1 MLLKRGNFQN
11 NYLFMM
17 KKLLGIIVLS
27 LLWCNISD
35 AQIFNF
41 EKVYMCGPKKI
52 PYDEQL
58 KSRGWY
64 YTVHLDKDE
73 RFIIRNNEYNY
84 SSFEK
89 TYYHTLWVQNGKIT
103 SAELSKDS
111 TTYYFELTSVYLPGA
126 TDSYKRI
133 KYLDIN
139 FDSMTYVQK
148 IKDINADGTSKMF
161 DPTIGVCWKEW

>member
-1 MLLKRGNFQN
+1 
-11 NYLFMM
+11 M
-17 KKLLGIIVLS
+17 KKLLRIVILS
-27 LLWCNISD
+27 LLWFNISN
-35 AQIFNF
+35 AEIFNF

-52 PYDEQL
+52 SYDEQY

-64 YTVHLDKDE
+64 YTIHLDKNE

-111 TTYYFELTSVYLPGA
+111 TTYYFELTSIYLPGA

-139 FDSMTYVQK
+139 FDSMTFVQK

-161 DPTIGVCWKEW
+161 DPKSGVCWKEW

>member
-1 MLLKRGNFQN
+1 
-11 NYLFMM
+11 M
-17 KKLLGIIVLS
+17 KKLLGIVFLS
-27 LLWCNISD
+27 LLWFSISN
-35 AQIFNF
+35 AEIFNF

-52 PYDEQL
+52 SYDEQF

-64 YTVHLDKDE
+64 YTIHFDKDE

-111 TTYYFELTSVYLPGA
+111 TTYYFELTSIYLPGT

-148 IKDINADGTSKMF
+148 IKDINVDGTSKMLNHKS
-161 DPTIGVCWKEW
+161 GVCWKEW

>member
-1 MLLKRGNFQN
+1 
-11 NYLFMM
+11 M
-17 KKLLGIIVLS
+17 KKLLGILVLS
-27 LLWCNISD
+27 LLWCNISNS
-35 AQIFNF
+35 QIFNF
-41 EKVYMCGPKKI
+41 EQVYMCGPKKI
-52 PYDEQL
+52 PYDEQF

-64 YTVHLDKDE
+64 YTLHLDKDE

-89 TYYHTLWVQNGKIT
+89 TLYHTLWVQNGKIT

-111 TTYYFELTSVYLPGA
+111 TTYYFELTSIYLPGA

>member
-1 MLLKRGNFQN
+1 MI
-11 NYLFMM
+11 
-17 KKLLGIIVLS
+17 KKLLGIVVLVF
-27 LLWCNISD
+27 LWCNISN

-41 EKVYMCGPKKI
+41 ERVYMCGPKKI
-52 PYDEQL
+52 SYEEQY
-58 KSRGWY
+58 KVRGWY
-64 YTVHLDKDE
+64 YTIHLDKDE

-111 TTYYFELTSVYLPGA
+111 TTYYFELTSIYLPGT

-139 FDSMTYVQK
+139 FDTMTYVQK
-148 IKDINADGTSKMF
+148 IKDINVDGTSKMLN
-161 DPTIGVCWKEW
+161 PKSGVCWKEW

>member
-52 PYDEQL
+52 PYDEQY
-58 KSRGWY
+58 KVRGWY
-64 YTVHLDKDE
+64 YTIHLDKDE
-73 RFIIRNNEYNY
+73 GFIIRNNEYNY

-111 TTYYFELTSVYLPGA
+111 STYYFELTSIYLPGA

>member
-1 MLLKRGNFQN
+1 
-11 NYLFMM
+11 M
-17 KKLLGIIVLS
+17 KKILGIVILS
-27 LLWCNISD
+27 LLWCGISN
-35 AQIFNF
+35 AQIFKF

-52 PYDEQL
+52 SYNEQH
-58 KSRGWY
+58 KDRGWY
-64 YTVHLDKDE
+64 YIVHLDKDE

-111 TTYYFELTSVYLPGA
+111 TTYYFELTSIYLPGT

-148 IKDINADGTSKMF
+148 IKDINVDGTSKMLN
-161 DPTIGVCWKEW
+161 PKSGVCWKEW

>member
-1 MLLKRGNFQN
+1 
-11 NYLFMM
+11 M
-17 KKLLGIIVLS
+17 KKLLGIVVLG
-27 LLWCNISD
+27 LLWFNLSN
-35 AQIFNF
+35 AEIFNF

-52 PYDEQL
+52 SYDEQH

-64 YTVHLDKDE
+64 YTIHLDKDE

-111 TTYYFELTSVYLPGA
+111 TTYYFELTSIYLPGV

-148 IKDINADGTSKMF
+148 IKDINVDGTSKMLN
-161 DPTIGVCWKEW
+161 PNSGICWKEW

>member
-1 MLLKRGNFQN
+1 
-11 NYLFMM
+11 M
-17 KKLLGIIVLS
+17 KKLLGIVFLGS
-27 LLWCNISD
+27 LWFNISN

-52 PYDEQL
+52 SYDEQH

-64 YTVHLDKDE
+64 YTIHLDKNE

-89 TYYHTLWVQNGKIT
+89 TLYHTLWVQNGKIT

-111 TTYYFELTSVYLPGA
+111 TIYYFELTSIYLPGA
-126 TDSYKRI
+126 TDSNKRI

-139 FDSMTYVQK
+139 FDTMTFVQK

-161 DPTIGVCWKEW
+161 APKSGVCWKEW

>member
-1 MLLKRGNFQN
+1 
-11 NYLFMM
+11 M
-17 KKLLGIIVLS
+17 KKLLGIVFLS
-27 LLWCNISD
+27 LLWFSISN
-35 AQIFNF
+35 AEIFNF

-52 PYDEQL
+52 SYDEKF

-64 YTVHLDKDE
+64 YTIHFDKDE

-89 TYYHTLWVQNGKIT
+89 TFYHTLWVQNGKIT

-111 TTYYFELTSVYLPGA
+111 TTYYFELTSIYLPGA

-148 IKDINADGTSKMF
+148 IKDINVDGTSKMLN
-161 DPTIGVCWKEW
+161 PNSGVCWKEW

>member
-1 MLLKRGNFQN
+1 
-11 NYLFMM
+11 M
-17 KKLLGIIVLS
+17 KKLLGIVVLG
-27 LLWCNISD
+27 LFWFNISN
-35 AQIFNF
+35 AEVFNF

-52 PYDEQL
+52 SYGDQH

-64 YTVHLDKDE
+64 YTIHFDKDE

-89 TYYHTLWVQNGKIT
+89 TFYHTLWVQNGKIT

-111 TTYYFELTSVYLPGA
+111 TTYYFELTSIYLPGV

-139 FDSMTYVQK
+139 SDSMTYVQK
-148 IKDINADGTSKMF
+148 IKDINVDGTSKMLN
-161 DPTIGVCWKEW
+161 PKSGICWKEW